1 MMPAT
6 EPRESPFWTYEDLGL
21 FVGSLIPVFLLAL
34 GMVRVI
40 PFPKGAVGAM
50 VYQSLIYTLLLGVLY
65 VVVAWRYA
73 RPFWA
78 SLGWTTFRLPFLCA
92 AAGPLLAVSTSTLG
106 ILLKAPP
113 IPSPI
118 EDLISD
124 RRSLFI
130 MMLFLTVFGPVFEE
144 LVFRG
149 FLFPLLARSVGPWP
163 GILLAATPFALV
175 HGSQYHWSWQHLTVV
190 GLAGV
195 VFGFARYKTEST
207 AAATL
212 VHTGY
217 NATLFIAFLV
227 QKSLELDNSRNL

>member
-1 MMPAT
+1 MTPAS
-6 EPRESPFWTYEDLGL
+6 EPREYPFWSYEDLGL
-21 FVGSLIPVFLLAL
+21 FIGSVIPVFLLAIL
-34 GMVRVI
+34 IVRVVPI
-40 PFPKGAVGAM
+40 PGGVVQAM
-50 VYQSLIYTLLLGVLY
+50 VYQSLIYALLLGVLY
-65 VVVAWRYA
+65 LLVSWRYQQ
-73 RPFWA
+73 PFWG
-78 SLGWTTFRLPFLCA
+78 SLGWTVFRLPFLCA
-92 AAGPLLAVSTSTLG
+92 AIGPVLAIASSTLG
-106 ILLKAPP
+106 VLLKAPP

-149 FLFPLLARSVGPWP
+149 FLFPLLARSLGPWP

-175 HGSQYHWSWQHLTVV
+175 HGSQYHWSWQHLTIV

-195 VFGFARYKTEST
+195 VFGFIRYKTGST

-212 VHTGY
+212 AHTGY
-217 NATLFIAFLV
+217 NATLFVGFLV
-227 QKSLELDNSRNL
+227 QKSI

>member
-1 MMPAT
+1 MSHET
-6 EPRESPFWTYEDLGL
+6 EPREYPFWTYEDLGL
-21 FVGSLIPVFLLAL
+21 FVGSLLPVYLLTQLVVYVAPLHSGAAKAIVVQSMFYAL
-34 GMVRVI
+34 
-40 PFPKGAVGAM
+40 P
-50 VYQSLIYTLLLGVLY
+50 LGVLY
-65 VVVAWRYA
+65 LLIAWRYA
-73 RPFWA
+73 EPFWG
-78 SLGWTTFRLPFLCA
+78 SLRWTTFPLPFLCA
-92 AAGPLLAVSTSTLG
+92 AAGPALAIASSTLG
-106 ILLKAPP
+106 VFLKAPP
-113 IPSPI
+113 VPSPV

-195 VFGFARYKTEST
+195 VFGFARYKTGST

-217 NATLFIAFLV
+217 NATLFVGFLV
-227 QKSLELDNSRNL
+227 QKSL

>member
-1 MMPAT
+1 MTSAP
-6 EPRESPFWTYEDLGL
+6 EPREYPFWTYEDLGL
-21 FVGSLIPVFLLAL
+21 FVGSVIPVFLLAL
-34 GMVRVI
+34 GIVRVI
-40 PFPKGAVGAM
+40 PMPKGAVGAM
-50 VYQSLIYTLLLGVLY
+50 LYQSLIYALLLAVLY

-73 RPFWA
+73 RPFWR
-78 SLGWTTFRLPFLCA
+78 SLRWTTFRLPFLCA
-92 AAGPLLAVSTSTLG
+92 AGGPALAIASSTLG
-106 ILLKAPP
+106 VILKAPP

-124 RRSLFI
+124 RRSLFV

-163 GILLAATPFALV
+163 GILLAAAPFALV

-190 GLAGV
+190 GLAGA
-195 VFGFARYKTEST
+195 VFGFVRYKSGST

-217 NATLFIAFLV
+217 NATLFIGFLV
-227 QKSLELDNSRNL
+227 QKSL